1 MKESGLFPLP
11 SAELLDGLAGLPRAL
26 SAAFPLK
33 TKHRSALPGGI
44 RRLSDYLT
52 IDRENLPRDYMSR
65 PEFLAAYLHYY
76 LPWNIYRQGR
86 LLAGLD
92 LALKPGAH
100 IVDLGSGPLT
110 FLHALW
116 LSRPGIREQ
125 DLDYL
130 AIDRSEPALKVGRKL
145 FDTWAAQ
152 TSWMIST
159 DNQPAGRK
167 KFRPADMLVMANF
180 INEVDRGPRSGRG
193 SRSGDKDVDSSAIQM
208 LERWEGQVANDGA
221 ILLIEPGVRDSGR
234 SLSRIRQTALERGW
248 RIPAPCPHAEDCPMP
263 GRRNTPWCHFT
274 FPTGDSP
281 AWLSRL
287 SHQAKL
293 PKDRASLSFLL
304 MVRGENPPVRI
315 RPPKSPGKGC
325 SVVRVVSEGFDLPN
339 GKLGRYGCSDR
350 GLVLLENRR
359 TGPAPVPGDQ
369 VTVKWPDPDRRDP
382 KSGALA
388 IPLAG
393 GRDRR

>member
-1 MKESGLFPLP
+1 MKDPGLFPPP
-11 SAELLDGLAGLPRAL
+11 SAELLDGLAGLSRTL
-26 SAAFPLK
+26 REVFPLK
-33 TKHRSALPGGI
+33 TKHRAALPAGI

-52 IDRENLPRDYMSR
+52 VDRENLPRDYMTR

-86 LLAGLD
+86 LLTGLD
-92 LALKPGAH
+92 LALKPGSH
-100 IVDLGSGPLT
+100 IVDLGAGPLT
-110 FLHALW
+110 FLLALW
-116 LSRPGIREQ
+116 LARPGMQEQ
-125 DLDYL
+125 ELDYL
-130 AIDRSEPALKVGRKL
+130 AVDRSEPALKVGRKL
-145 FDTWAAQ
+145 FSSLAAQ
-152 TSWMIST
+152 TSWNVRT
-159 DNQPAGRK
+159 DNQPAGRR
-167 KFRPADMLVMANF
+167 KFRPADLLVMANF
-180 INEVDRGPRSGRG
+180 INEVDRGPRGGRG
-193 SRSGDKDVDSSAIQM
+193 SRSAGKDIDSAETRM
-208 LERWEGQVANDGA
+208 LERWEGQVASEGA

-234 SLSRIRQTALERGW
+234 SLSRLRQTALERGW

-315 RPPKSPGKGC
+315 RPARTPGKGC
-325 SVVRVVSEGFDLPN
+325 SVVRVVSEGFALPN
-339 GKLGRYGCSDR
+339 GKLGRYGCSGR

-359 TGPAPVPGDQ
+359 GGPAPVPGDQ
-369 VTVKWPDPDRRDP
+369 VTVKWPDSARRDP

-388 IPLAG
+388 IPLSG
-393 GRDRR
+393 GSKSG

>member
-1 MKESGLFPLP
+1 VKDTGLFPLP
-11 SAELLDGLAGLPRAL
+11 SAELLDGLARLPRAL

-44 RRLSDYLT
+44 SRLSDYLT

-92 LALKPGAH
+92 LVLKPGAH

-116 LSRPGIREQ
+116 LSRPGMRQQE
-125 DLDYL
+125 LDYL
-130 AIDRSEPALKVGRKL
+130 AIDRSESALKVGRKL
-145 FDTWAAQ
+145 FDTWAEQ
-152 TSWMIST
+152 TSWKIQT

-167 KFRPADMLVMANF
+167 KFRPADLLVMANF

-208 LERWEGQVANDGA
+208 LERWEGQVADSGA

-234 SLSRIRQTALERGW
+234 ALSRIRQAALERGW
-248 RIPAPCPHAEDCPMP
+248 RVPAPCPHAEDCPMP
-263 GRRNTPWCHFT
+263 GQRNTPWCHFT

-287 SHQAKL
+287 SHKAKL
-293 PKDRASLSFLL
+293 PKDRASLSFMLL
-304 MVRGENPPVRI
+304 TRGEDPPVRI

-325 SVVRVVSEGFDLPN
+325 SVVRVVSEGFDLPS
-339 GKLGRYGCSDR
+339 GKRGRYGCSER

-359 TGPAPVPGDQ
+359 GGSAPVPGDQ
-369 VTVKWPDPDRRDP
+369 VTVKWPDADRRDP

>member
-1 MKESGLFPLP
+1 MKDPGLFPPP
-11 SAELLDGLAGLPRAL
+11 SAELLDGLAGLPRIL
-26 SAAFPLK
+26 REVFPLK
-33 TKHRSALPGGI
+33 TKHRDTLPAGI

-52 IDRENLPRDYMSR
+52 VDRENLPRDYMTR

-86 LLAGLD
+86 LLTGLD
-92 LALKPGAH
+92 LALKPGSR
-100 IVDLGSGPLT
+100 IVDLGAGPLT

-116 LSRPGIREQ
+116 LARPGLREQ
-125 DLDYL
+125 ELDYL

-145 FDTWAAQ
+145 FGTLAAQ
-152 TSWMIST
+152 TFWNIRT
-159 DNQPAGRK
+159 DNQPAGRI
-167 KFRPADMLVMANF
+167 KFRPADLLVMANF
-180 INEVDRGPRSGRG
+180 IQEVDRGPRSGRG
-193 SRSGDKDVDSSAIQM
+193 SRSVGKDIDSPATQM
-208 LERWEGQVANDGA
+208 VERWEGQVASDGA
-221 ILLIEPGVRDSGR
+221 ILLIESGGRDSGR

-248 RIPAPCPHAEDCPMP
+248 RITAPCPHADDCPMP

-315 RPPKSPGKGC
+315 RPAKSPGKGC

-339 GKLGRYGCSDR
+339 GKRGRYGCSEK
-350 GLVLLENRR
+350 GLILLENRR
-359 TGPAPVPGDQ
+359 DEQAPVPGGQ
-369 VTVKWPDPDRRDP
+369 VTVKWPGQARRDP
-382 KSGALA
+382 KSGALTVSLS
-388 IPLAG
+388 PM
-393 GRDRR
+393 RRR